1 MYLDLLPVFDAY
13 KNRIAT
19 LKGFNVKKALLFI
32 SSLVFALGLS
42 SQSFAISAGDK
53 APLFKLPQLEGK
65 KKISLKS
72 LRGKVVY
79 LDFWASWC
87 GPCRQS
93 LPMMSDIRDKLK
105 KKGFEVLAVNL
116 DEEPEAGLAFLKQFP
131 VSFPVVSDVA
141 GKTPEMYGLQ
151 GMPTSYLIDR
161 KGKVQLV
168 HVGFKKSDITELEK
182 KITKLLK
189 KK

>member
-1 MYLDLLPVFDAY
+1 M
-13 KNRIAT
+13 
-19 LKGFNVKKALLFI
+19 KKALLFV
-32 SSLVFALGLS
+32 SSLAFVLGLS
-42 SQSFAISAGDK
+42 TSAFAVSAGDK

-65 KKISLKS
+65 KKLSLKNY
-72 LRGKVVY
+72 RGKVVY

-93 LPMMSDIRDKLK
+93 LPMMNDIRNKLK

-116 DEEPEAGLAFLKQFP
+116 DEEPEAGQAFLKQFP
-131 VSFPVVSDVA
+131 VSYPVVSDVE
-141 GKTPEMYGLQ
+141 GKTPEMYGVQ

-182 KITKLLK
+182 KIVQLLK